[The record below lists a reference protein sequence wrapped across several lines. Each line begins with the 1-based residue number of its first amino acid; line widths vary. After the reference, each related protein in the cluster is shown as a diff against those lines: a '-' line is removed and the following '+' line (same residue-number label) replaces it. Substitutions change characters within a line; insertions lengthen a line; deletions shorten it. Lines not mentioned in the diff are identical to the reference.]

1 LNLLLFLF
9 LAVMLGASYT
19 LTEVALE
26 GFDPLTLVLVR
37 LIIGTVFL
45 VLWMKMRAQPFPSA
59 PGVLRL
65 LVAIGLLNTIGSFLL
80 VTWGQEYVT
89 ASYTAILLASN
100 AIFAAIGA
108 TLVLPSERLTIRRG
122 AGVLIGFAG
131 VVFLFV
137 DQLGWSSDDRHGLLS
152 ALGALAI
159 LGGAIGLAIV
169 ALTVR
174 LRLPGLLPAQLAFP
188 MLVTG
193 VVSVAFF
200 ELALIVTGNV
210 HAHAAP
216 RLGPILAAAVLGI
229 LNAGIGNVVYYTLIR
244 AWGVTRTALVGYVV
258 PLIGVALGV
267 GLLHDRLG
275 PAMVLGLVFILASL
289 VFVNPATTPATT
301 SISGAEA

>member
-1 LNLLLFLF
+1 MF
-9 LAVMLGASYT
+9 LALMLGASYT
-19 LTEVALE
+19 LTEIALQ
-26 GFDPLTLVLVR
+26 GFDPVTLVLVR
-37 LIIGTVFL
+37 LIIGTVFIA
-45 VLWMKMRAQPFPSA
+45 LWMKGRSQPLPSGRA
-59 PGVLRL
+59 VLRL
-65 LVAIGLLNTIGSFLL
+65 LVIIGLLNTIGSFLL

-122 AGVLIGFAG
+122 VGVLIGFVG
-131 VVFLFV
+131 VVFLFI
-137 DQLGWSSDDRHGLLS
+137 DQLGWSNGEHHGLLS

-174 LRLPGLLPAQLAFP
+174 LKLPGLLPAQLAFP

-193 VVSVAFF
+193 VVSVALF
-200 ELALIVTGNV
+200 EVVLVISGDV
-210 HAHAAP
+210 HARAAP
-216 RLGPILAAAVLGI
+216 RPWPILAAAVLGL

-258 PLIGVALGV
+258 PMIGVALGV
-267 GLLHDRLG
+267 GLLHDELG
-275 PAMVLGLVFILASL
+275 PAMIVGLVFILASL
-289 VFVNPATTPATT
+289 LFVNPATTPVAAT
-301 SISGAEA
+301 SVPDVEA